1 MNNTFKTFDNNDIF
15 YRTWNFKKDKKTI
28 VLIHRGHEH
37 SQRLENFAL
46 DKKFENFNIFSYD
59 LRGHGYTEA
68 ESSPNFM
75 DYVRDLNE
83 FITFIKKEYEI
94 LEEEIFI
101 VANSIGGV
109 IVTGW
114 VHDYAPKIAGMAL
127 LAPAFSIK
135 LYVPFA
141 KEFISLLTKFN
152 KNAKVPSYVKS
163 KVLTHD
169 IEEQKKYDLDKLI
182 TKDIG
187 ASLLVD
193 FLEHGKRISNDSGAI
208 EIPTLVFSAGKD
220 YVVKNAPQKEF
231 YLNLESELK
240 EFIEL
245 KDCYHGIMFEKN
257 REEVYEKI
265 SEFIDKSFSR
275 EKETITI
282 KPEKFSKKEYDI
294 ILLKMISLKEKIS
307 FSIQRTLLNKIGNL
321 SAGMAIGLE
330 EGFDSGSSLDYVY
343 KNEPNGKS
351 IIGKSLDKYYLNEI
365 GWVGI
370 RDRKRNFLEIIREKI
385 ETYPNK
391 DIKILDIAGGV
402 GNYIFDLKKEFPE
415 ICFIINEFKKSN
427 IEKGEKVIAENS
439 WDNIKFTNFD
449 CFDIETYKKINFEP
463 DIVIISGIFELF
475 SDNKMLN
482 SALKGID
489 NILKKDGCIIYTGQP
504 WHPQLN
510 KIAFVLN
517 NHREGKW
524 IMRRRSQK
532 ELDNIFRYNEFKKNK
547 MLIDNFGIFTVSLA
561 EKGKK

>member
-1 MNNTFKTFDNNDIF
+1 MLF
-15 YRTWNFKKDKKTI
+15 R
-28 VLIHRGHEH
+28 
-37 SQRLENFAL
+37 S
-46 DKKFENFNIFSYD
+46 
-59 LRGHGYTEA
+59 
-68 ESSPNFM
+68 
-75 DYVRDLNE
+75 
-83 FITFIKKEYEI
+83 
-94 LEEEIFI
+94 
-101 VANSIGGV
+101 
-109 IVTGW
+109 
-114 VHDYAPKIAGMAL
+114 
-127 LAPAFSIK
+127 
-135 LYVPFA
+135 
-141 KEFISLLTKFN
+141 
-152 KNAKVPSYVKS
+152 
-163 KVLTHD
+163 
-169 IEEQKKYDLDKLI
+169 
-182 TKDIG
+182 
-187 ASLLVD
+187 
-193 FLEHGKRISNDSGAI
+193 
-208 EIPTLVFSAGKD
+208 
-220 YVVKNAPQKEF
+220 
-231 YLNLESELK
+231 
-240 EFIEL
+240 
-245 KDCYHGIMFEKN
+245 
-257 REEVYEKI
+257 
-265 SEFIDKSFSR
+265 
-275 EKETITI
+275 
-282 KPEKFSKKEYDI
+282 
-294 ILLKMISLKEKIS
+294 
-307 FSIQRTLLNKIGNL
+307 
-321 SAGMAIGLE
+321 AIGLE

-343 KNEPNGKS
+343 KNEPSGKS

-385 ETYPNK
+385 KTYPNK

-415 ICFIINEFKKSN
+415 ISFIINEFKKSN

-532 ELDNIFRYNEFKKNK
+532 ELDNIFRYNGFEKNK